1 MDLPRISFRLNML
14 FAPSLLWW
22 SGVSRICILRRFNF
36 DLLYQQFRVSGVSQ
50 QTDFKCNSPISTH
63 LWLIF
68 VLSLFSES
76 PCPVKTQLGFAQIV
90 DPDCICCCSLY
101 GGISCLWV
109 FLCTCVFFG
118 KARTSA
124 KNSWVMIDPSSKF
137 PSWHSI
143 PNPSV
148 S

>member
-1 MDLPRISFRLNML
+1 MDLPRIFFRVNIL

-22 SGVSRICILRRFNF
+22 SGVSKIRILRRFNF
-36 DLLYQQFRVSGVSQ
+36 DPLSQQFGVSGVSQ
-50 QTDFKCNSPISTH
+50 QTDFKCNSPISPH

-90 DPDCICCCSLY
+90 DPDCICCCSLH

-109 FLCTCVFFG
+109 FVYLRFFG

-124 KNSWVMIDPSSKF
+124 KSSSVIIDPSSKF
-137 PSWHSI
+137 PSWHPI
-143 PNPSV
+143 PNPSL